1 MAVYEGERMIYA
13 TLVSSGLGKWPTRP
27 GLFQIYQKL
36 DNHKMSGAYA
46 ADKSDYYFLEDV
58 PWIMYFDQAISFHG
72 TYWHDGYGFRKSHG
86 CVNLSP
92 KDSAW
97 LYQWAEVGTPVFVY
111 DPSGETPT
119 DTPTGGGP

>member
-1 MAVYEGERMIYA
+1 MRGDGEITSDLNAYE
-13 TLVSSGLGKWPTRP
+13 LP
-27 GLFQIYQKL
+27 G
-36 DNHKMSGAYA
+36 
-46 ADKSDYYFLEDV
+46 V
-58 PWIMYFDQAISFHG
+58 PWVSYFYSHTGVAFHG

-97 LYQWAEVGTPVFVY
+97 LYNWAKVGTPVYVD

-119 DTPTGGGP
+119 DTPAGGGP